1 MIPYVSFPVMQHKVS
16 RKLTFQELFNNEKK
30 KMELLKRYIGQGG
43 VFNNSFGDR
52 SNDC

>member
-1 MIPYVSFPVMQHKVS
+1 MNFPVMQNNAN

-43 VFNNSFGDR
+43 VFNNNFGDR
-52 SNDC
+52 SNDS